1 MSFKRREDMS
11 NSERI
16 KKIIARLR
24 QNEKYRAFSY
34 NAFRWWYLLSIPLII
49 STWMIPVWI
58 GYIIICGCIIALCT
72 FAVYKNFQKRD
83 NDKVTIEANF
93 NREEMILWAPERP
106 TGHSPTFPKMGK
118 YIFMAYYVE
127 GERTYMFRDIVRDE
141 QDDLYRVLL
150 RLRQEGTFPKI
161 KILVNP
167 NNYTKYKMLGYK
179 YIEELLEQNIP
190 LVKDELDDYYGDKW
204 KYIKA

>member
-16 KKIIARLR
+16 KRIIAQLR
-24 QNEKYRAFSY
+24 KNGKYRAFSY
-34 NAFRWWYLLSIPLII
+34 NAFRWEYLLLFPLLI
-49 STWMIPVWI
+49 SVPIIPVWI
-58 GYIIICGCIIALCT
+58 GYIIICGCIIALCS
-72 FAVYKNFQKRD
+72 FVVYKNYQKRD
-83 NDKVTIEANF
+83 NNKVTIEANF
-93 NREEMILWAPERP
+93 NKEEMILWAPEIA
-106 TGHSPTFPKMGK
+106 SAYASLPKMGK
-118 YIFMAYYVE
+118 YIFVAYYVE
-127 GERTYMFRDIVRDE
+127 GERTYMFRGIVRDE

-167 NNYTKYKMLGYK
+167 KNYTKYKMLGYE
-179 YIEELLEQNIP
+179 YIEELLEQNMP